1 MQTETQPASNNM
13 TTENVS
19 QGDIDLSSFVDP
31 TKGASDMPTIN
42 PNDLNEAFD
51 QQDRGTAG
59 TESAPSDKQTAPA
72 KETENKQETKSSA
85 PTLEADNKTEKPDP
99 TKPRSRAEERLK
111 EVLPQVKTLKQEN
124 AELKAQLAKQ
134 KPDGEKKT
142 RVPKPQPTT
151 SYTREQLDQ
160 LEAQYEAQGDAN
172 ALRAVRNEV
181 RKLDKYENDMR
192 FWSLEDGQAEKEY
205 QAHKQHYD
213 TEAAKRFQGYRD
225 PESELGQHYT
235 FVTSKSLPAELLKN
249 IQEHPMGEFLLASLA
264 DLRVHASKAV
274 ALGEQLKKAQE
285 VIAGYEKKA
294 QPLKPSTVQKAGA
307 DKSEEDPRREF
318 VSDLDAAFKARGI
331 V

>member
-1 MQTETQPASNNM
+1 MQTETQTASHNM
-13 TTENVS
+13 STDTIS

-51 QQDRGTAG
+51 QQERGTAG
-59 TESAPSDKQTAPA
+59 TESAPDDKQAAPA
-72 KETENKQETKSSA
+72 KETENKQENKPSA
-85 PTLEADNKTEKPDP
+85 PTLEADKQEKPDP

-111 EVLPQVKTLKQEN
+111 EVLPQLKTFKQEI
-124 AELKAQLAKQ
+124 ADLKAQLAKN
-134 KPDGEKKT
+134 KPAGEKT
-142 RVPKPQPTT
+142 RLPKPQNPST
-151 SYTREQLDQ
+151 YTREQLDQ
-160 LEAQYEAQGDAN
+160 LEAHYEANGDPN
-172 ALRAVRNEV
+172 GLRAVRNEI
-181 RKLDKYENDMR
+181 RKLDKYENDLR
-192 FWSLEDGQAEKEY
+192 FWTLENGQAEKEY

-213 TEAAKRFQGYRD
+213 NLANTKFQGYQD
-225 PESELGQHYT
+225 PESEVGQHYA
-235 FVTSKSLPAELLKN
+235 FVTSKALPQEILKT

-307 DKSEEDPRREF
+307 DKSDDDPRKEF